1 MGTMHY
7 ICSDV
12 FGQKYKITAS
22 HGASSVMPQHND
34 PELTQQ
40 FISRLSI
47 EPSRWS
53 SIASMLGTR
62 LTLNT
67 NSVERGN
74 PPPQAIY
81 QAVSQLVM
89 RGRLCIHRQAT
100 IDASSAIRVKSQG
113 NHTEKG
119 LCLARGPDA
128 NEPTTHNRV
137 PIKDRAAAEQLLQGV
152 DGAALTAG
160 LRQND
165 LSDFATESYQEG
177 DAGQK
182 ASTKEAVIQAL
193 AAGEIVA
200 YLVDIPSPAPAA
212 KSEGADSDSTS
223 LSGVKPIS
231 SVPETAAS
239 SSSEPAAS
247 SATSETDPAANDD
260 NAVSQT
266 QPASVSEDSTTG
278 AAAADDTCTRGCPIS
293 MVSGEELLTL
303 DDFTLPG
310 PLPFTWKR
318 TYRTGHNRDIGLGHG
333 WTHTGCER
341 LYEDNEQVK
350 LHDDEGRVL
359 SFKRPQ
365 LHQRSKLVNEQMSID
380 ASDASTYIVRKH
392 GQPHKVFTRIG
403 QSRDFQLTQIQ
414 HPAYASPSQHNN
426 TDAHGFTLT
435 FQYNAQHALV
445 AIAGNWGKTLQV
457 DRNIR
462 GQITGVALHDK
473 ATNHRFVVAA
483 YDYSDDNDLI
493 LQRDSAG
500 RGEAYAYNN
509 HLFVQRT
516 LATGFSYY
524 YEWDSHEPGAR
535 CVHTWGDNGVYD
547 YRFEWDTANN
557 RTLATDSRGFTTEF
571 IYNEFGLIT
580 QETDNEGGVNHYT
593 YANGLRTSHTDPA
606 GNTTHYAYDSANRLV
621 SVTDALGQ
629 TQEHRYVQNQL
640 VASTDKT
647 GAQWQ
652 RTYNKNGL
660 LASLTSPDGQTTQYR
675 YNASGL
681 LIQQEQQE
689 RAQHPK
695 GTDKHITRYEWN
707 AAGELTTLISPEG
720 HKQEFAYNAL
730 GQRVKMDVWLASRA
744 HGGTTRYVYNASN
757 ELVRITYPNGEKVDI
772 AYNANGQVERM
783 SDRRNRVTQ
792 YQYDGLSQVINRID
806 PEGNSLAYVY
816 DTERNLIRLTN
827 ENGEHYHFT
836 YDGNERL
843 TKEIGFDGRTQ
854 HYKYNAAGHLIKHM
868 DAGEIV
874 TDFERDPLGR
884 MLSKISRAVTDT
896 DGKASERNRY
906 SYDPAGRLT
915 ETYNSQQYLAFTYD
929 RMGHLIKEH
938 HSDINEQRQ
947 RINASMVDI
956 HYQRTATGQLKQI
969 QLPDQHTIGYQ
980 YDSANRLAQVAF
992 NNNAIT
998 HIERDDLGMEVNRQ
1012 QGELITHSNYDL
1024 MGRLTQ
1030 QHTQNKQQKTD
1041 LIQRQYQYDDAGNLS
1056 VFKDGID
1063 ASNSWEVRYVYDMV
1077 DRLKHTEGNLSENF
1091 VFDPAGNLLGQQQ
1104 GQPSP
1109 QEQPSQHGEQQTGAG
1124 KNAKGNRL
1132 SFQGDRKFTYD
1143 ARGNLIRE
1151 ARGKGGKLVT
1161 VFAYNL
1167 NNQLISVTK
1176 NNQTTTYTYDPLG
1189 RRVRKQDN
1197 FGSTN
1202 YLWAGDQ
1209 LAQEQRNNIK
1219 KTYVYEPESF
1229 KPVAMVQD
1237 DEIYHYHL
1245 DHLGT
1250 PRELTNTE
1258 GKIVWKA
1265 HYKTYGNVALKD
1277 VEDVENNLRFQGQY
1291 FDEETGLHYNRH
1303 RYYDPSVG
1311 QFTTQDPIGLL
1322 GGVNNYQY
1330 APNPVSWIDP
1340 LGLTCKE
1347 IPENYDPITDSY
1359 TGVDINLF
1367 SPDEAIHFSAKKV
1380 KNNAN
1385 IFVVGGHGNPELVRN
1400 SNVPGIKE
1408 ILKPQ
1413 DLAEMI
1419 KNHPKYTQGMPV
1431 YLLSCNTGEGE
1442 GSIAEQLAGLL
1453 KAEVSAPDTLLW
1465 YWPDGRVA
1473 PYEPK
1478 FKTDTQGNIIND
1490 SNGNPV
1496 SIPDPLKSGTI
1507 RKFK

>member
-1 MGTMHY
+1 MHY

-12 FGQKYKITAS
+12 FGQKYTITAS
-22 HGASSVMPQHND
+22 HGASSAMLQHND
-34 PELTQQ
+34 LELTQQ

-47 EPSRWS
+47 EPSRWP
-53 SIASMLGTR
+53 SIVSMIGVSL
-62 LTLNT
+62 
-67 NSVERGN
+67 VENNRSQN
-74 PPPQAIY
+74 NRSQTSHCPQAIY

-89 RGRLCIHRQAT
+89 SGRLCIHRQAT
-100 IDASSAIRVKSQG
+100 IGASSAIRITNQG
-113 NHTEKG
+113 SHVDKG
-119 LCLARGPDA
+119 LCLARGPNT
-128 NEPTTHNRV
+128 NEPSTHNLV

-152 DGAALTAG
+152 DGGALSAG
-160 LRQND
+160 LHHND
-165 LSDFATESYQEG
+165 LSEFATESHQKG
-177 DAGQK
+177 SGQK
-182 ASTKEAVIQAL
+182 ESVINAL
-193 AAGEIVA
+193 VAGDILA
-200 YLVDIPSPAPAA
+200 YLVDMPSAAPKAE
-212 KSEGADSDSTS
+212 SEGADISSTT
-223 LSGVKPIS
+223 LAGVKPVS
-231 SVPETAAS
+231 SGSESSAPAPSETAS
-239 SSSEPAAS
+239 SQ
-247 SATSETDPAANDD
+247 TDAAANDD
-260 NAVSQT
+260 SAVSQT
-266 QPASVSEDSTTG
+266 EPASVSDDATTG
-278 AAAADDTCTRGCPIS
+278 AASADDTCTRGCPIS

-303 DDFTLPG
+303 NDFTLPG

-318 TYRTGHNRDIGLGHG
+318 TYRTGHNRDMGLGHG
-333 WTHTGCER
+333 WTHAGCER

-350 LHDDEGRVL
+350 LHDDEGRIL

-365 LHQRSKLVNEQMSID
+365 LQQRSTLVNEQMAID
-380 ASDASTYIVRKH
+380 ATDAATYIVRKH
-392 GQPHKVFTRIG
+392 GQPHKVFTRVG
-403 QSRDFQLTQIQ
+403 QTRDFRLTQIQ
-414 HPAYASPSQHNN
+414 HPAYTAPTGNRSAQNSSSQEQ
-426 TDAHGFTLT
+426 GFTLT
-435 FQYNAQHALV
+435 FQYNAQNALV
-445 AIAGNWGKTLQV
+445 AIEGNWGKTLQV

-462 GQITGVALHDK
+462 GQITGVALQDK
-473 ATNHRFVVAA
+473 ATNSRFVVAA
-483 YDYSDDNDLI
+483 YDYSDENDLI

-524 YEWDSHEPGAR
+524 YEWDSQEPGAR

-593 YANGLRTSHTDPA
+593 YENGLRTSHTDPA
-606 GNTTHYAYDSANRLV
+606 GNTTHYGYDSANRLV
-621 SVTDALGQ
+621 SVTDAIGQ
-629 TQEHRYVQNQL
+629 SQEHRYVENQL
-640 VASTDKT
+640 VSSTDKS
-647 GAQWQ
+647 GAQWR
-652 RTYNKNGL
+652 RTYNTSGL

-675 YNASGL
+675 YNAQGL
-681 LIQQEQQE
+681 LVQQEQANKQ
-689 RAQHPK
+689 
-695 GTDKHITRYEWN
+695 ITRYEWN
-707 AAGELTTLISPEG
+707 ATGELTALISPEG

-792 YQYDGLSQVINRID
+792 YQYDGLSQVIHRTD
-806 PEGNSLAYVY
+806 PEGNSLAYAY

-868 DAGEIV
+868 DAGEVV

-884 MLSKISRAVTDT
+884 MLSKFSRAVTDT

-915 ETYNSQQYLAFTYD
+915 ETYNSDQYLAFTYD
-929 RMGHLIKEH
+929 RMGYLIKEH
-938 HSDINEQRQ
+938 HSELNEQKQ
-947 RINASMVDI
+947 RINSSMVDI
-956 HYQRTATGQLKQI
+956 HYQRAATGQLKQI
-969 QLPDQHTIGYQ
+969 QLPDAQTIDYG
-980 YDSANRLAQVAF
+980 YDSANRLEQVLF

-1012 QGELITHSNYDL
+1012 QGEVITHSNYDP

-1030 QHTQNKQQKTD
+1030 QHTQNKQHKTD
-1041 LIQRQYQYDDAGNLS
+1041 LIQREYQYDDAGNLS

-1077 DRLKHTEGNLSENF
+1077 DRLKHTEGNLNENF

-1104 GQPSP
+1104 SQQNETS
-1109 QEQPSQHGEQQTGAG
+1109 EQPTETG

-1143 ARGNLIRE
+1143 ARGNLIHE
-1151 ARGKGGKLVT
+1151 ARGKGGKLTT
-1161 VFAYNL
+1161 VFTYNL

-1189 RRVRKQDN
+1189 RRVSKQDN

-1209 LAQEQRNNIK
+1209 LAQEHRNNIK

-1229 KPVAMVQD
+1229 RPVAMVQD

-1250 PRELTNTE
+1250 PRELTNTQ

-1277 VEDVENNLRFQGQY
+1277 VEDVENNIRFQGQY

-1322 GGVNNYQY
+1322 GGVNGYQY
-1330 APNPVSWIDP
+1330 APNPVGWVDP
-1340 LGLTCKE
+1340 FGLMCEEGSNE
-1347 IPENYDPITDSY
+1347 IPENYNIIEDRFENAIFNLDPGDPTVTSSVEKLAIARNVPVIDASNIHKLKDVKILTFVCHGSGDS
-1359 TGVDINLF
+1359 
-1367 SPDEAIHFSAKKV
+1367 
-1380 KNNAN
+1380 
-1385 IFVVGGHGNPELVRN
+1385 FVVGGKTMCGTTLGDRLNEWGFAPNGIEAVACQRELGPARQELADATG
-1400 SNVPGIKE
+1400 VPVLG
-1408 ILKPQ
+1408 
-1413 DLAEMI
+1413 
-1419 KNHPKYTQGMPV
+1419 
-1431 YLLSCNTGEGE
+1431 
-1442 GSIAEQLAGLL
+1442 GL
-1453 KAEVSAPDTLLW
+1453 
-1465 YWPDGRVA
+1465 GRMAV
-1473 PYEPK
+1473 
-1478 FKTDTQGNIIND
+1478 Q
-1490 SNGNPV
+1490 SNGEVVIFNEDATKAKGD
-1496 SIPDPLKSGTI
+1496 PDDRNNWVLHPQGKGKHI
-1507 RKFK
+1507 YRPKA